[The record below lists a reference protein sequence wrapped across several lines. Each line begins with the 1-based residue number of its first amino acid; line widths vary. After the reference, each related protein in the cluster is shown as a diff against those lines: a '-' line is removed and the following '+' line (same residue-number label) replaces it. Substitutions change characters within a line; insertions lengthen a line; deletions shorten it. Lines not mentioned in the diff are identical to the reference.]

1 MKPYEIHLINS
12 SNLKNPSK
20 IITFGNNST
29 TDRKNVIK
37 SKQMIHND
45 DTIKDV
51 KYKLVKELNSVSTK
65 ELYLFYETNDYF
77 NVEKVFE
84 QMTDTDINEITSNK
98 MMGLVKKNLTD
109 DTILSGVSRQ
119 NGSINVDISNFDER
133 VDYYKMLDN
142 VHHDSYDFLFT
153 INPFQLDDLE
163 TNDNIEFNDV
173 AILQTREGDHW
184 LMRNLKIMVLMI
196 SQI

>member
-142 VHHDSYDFLFT
+142 VHHDSYDFLIT
-153 INPFQLDDLE
+153 INPFQFDDLE
-163 TNDNIEFNDV
+163 TNDNI
-173 AILQTREGDHW
+173 
-184 LMRNLKIMVLMI
+184 
-196 SQI
+196 